1 MARRWLTRSWPN
13 MSRSLDAFFETQ
25 GNAQGEE
32 GRGPLADEDPPP
44 VGPLGAA
51 LLLLPGHTPAQKS
64 DSHTGGAGG
73 VGHLRGDSEFG
84 QLRDHGFPCGSTA
97 VPLCLCPKTCQVKSR
112 GEQNM
117 GSCGIE
123 PGPHGS
129 DRAGGCAGQRLG
141 ARGKRW
147 NRALGREE
155 FTLADG

>member
-1 MARRWLTRSWPN
+1 AGRAGRTPHGGKQRGQGDKGMARRWLTRSWPN

-117 GSCGIE
+117 RSCGA
-123 PGPHGS
+123 PNR
-129 DRAGGCAGQRLG
+129 DR
-141 ARGKRW
+141 
-147 NRALGREE
+147 
-155 FTLADG
+155 TLLTVQVGVRVSG